1 MGARCAAFSS
11 DAGVD
16 DDVTGTGSVR
26 FRVFVDGEAVADSDV
41 MKRGDAPK
49 KLSASL
55 TGKHELVL
63 EASNAD
69 DGNDYDHADWLNALV
84 ECEP

>member
-1 MGARCAAFSS
+1 
-11 DAGVD
+11 
-16 DDVTGTGSVR
+16 
-26 FRVFVDGEAVADSDV
+26 VFVDGEPVADSDV

-49 KLSASL
+49 KWSASL

-63 EASNAD
+63 EASNAE
-69 DGNDYDHADWLNALV
+69 DGNDYDCADWLNALV